1 MHNKGHFPNVFF
13 GARQRLGGAA
23 FYILMLLL
31 LLIFVWWFFALT
43 APPAQAQTYKVIYN
57 FTGEGDGAWPN
68 AGLTID
74 WGSNSYETTAVAFNE
89 SLFPRHGHAIDA

>member
-43 APPAQAQTYKVIYN
+43 APPAQVQTCKVIYN
-57 FTGEGDGAWPN
+57 FTGGEDGAWPD

-74 WGSNSYETTAVAFNE
+74 RGSNLYGTTAFAF
-89 SLFPRHGHAIDA
+89 